1 MRNAH
6 NARASLLVRTDNEV
20 LNYKGGL
27 VIRTV
32 LSVHVQVGLVIRKY
46 EKTSLSVQ
54 IIMYG

>member
-6 NARASLLVRTDNEV
+6 NTRVSLLVRTDNEV
-20 LNYKGGL
+20 LHYKGGL

-32 LSVHVQVGLVIRKY
+32 LSVQVGLVIRKY
-46 EKTSLSVQ
+46 EKPFLSVQ